1 MSSEPAL
8 SGKEVVRALK
18 ALGFLMDRVEGS
30 HHMMVK
36 RGHPHTIAVPV
47 HGSRPL
53 PKGTLAS
60 IIKAAGVN
68 RKRFFEVAE

>member
-18 ALGFLMDRVEGS
+18 ALGFLVDRVEGS

-36 RGHPHTIAVPV
+36 PSPANSALRRAT
-47 HGSRPL
+47 RP
-53 PKGTLAS
+53 THFQ
-60 IIKAAGVN
+60 AA
-68 RKRFFEVAE
+68 